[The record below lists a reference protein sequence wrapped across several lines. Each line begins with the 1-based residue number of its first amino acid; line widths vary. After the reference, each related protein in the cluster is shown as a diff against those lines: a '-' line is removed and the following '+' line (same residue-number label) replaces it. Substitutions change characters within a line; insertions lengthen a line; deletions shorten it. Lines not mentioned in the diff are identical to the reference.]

1 MALEGQL
8 ETKEVGKETL
18 LDNPGAD
25 NIFNIIFM
33 FMEGNVKKQQ
43 PSRLFPLTQNPTVM
57 HRQIRSSSK
66 STVFSH
72 KEHSQIPPSME
83 GRVQVR
89 LAYYRVLSLGLFQ
102 QRLLPVPA
110 WPVWQSVDT

>member
-1 MALEGQL
+1 MALQGQL

-18 LDNPGAD
+18 LDDPGAD

-33 FMEGNVKKQQ
+33 FMEGNLKKQQ
-43 PSRLFPLTQNPTVM
+43 PSLLLPLTQNPTIT
-57 HRQIRSSSK
+57 HRQTSSSK

-89 LAYYRVLSLGLFQ
+89 LADYRVLSLGLLQ

-110 WPVWQSVDT
+110 WPLWQSVDM